1 MSGITACSADGE
13 VARSLRVGLGSNTVE
28 TGFRASAAVGA
39 AAPEVCDSEPSGAGS
54 GAGAR
59 SDPNI
64 RNPIQPST
72 KITTAPSTGVSQARR
87 FGDCAVD
94 GAGPAPSGAG
104 GGAVIWGVVGPGG

>member
-28 TGFRASAAVGA
+28 AGFRASAAVGG
-39 AAPEVCDSEPSGAGS
+39 AAPEVCDRQPSGAGS

-64 RNPIQPST
+64 HTPIQPST
-72 KITTAPSTGVSQARR
+72 KTTTAPSTSEIQARA
-87 FGDCAVD
+87 FGRCAVD
-94 GAGPAPSGAG
+94 AASLAPYETR
-104 GGAVIWGVVGPGG
+104 